1 MKKYLLISLAVLSLI
16 MAGCAK
22 EELETS
28 PTNQTDAGKVFSDV
42 ENTFSLL
49 NGVYR
54 NFYTDGELWS
64 TGYPDEN
71 FGMSAIKINAD
82 LMGEDM
88 VQRDPGSFWFVYDYL
103 YWMRTSIAGTS
114 DHPYAYWSMFYQ
126 FINHANI
133 ILAKIDDV
141 PGNDADRN
149 NVKGQAL
156 SIRAFSYFYLIQ
168 FYARTYK
175 GHEDEPGVPIYT
187 TPSDKNS
194 EGAGRGTVEDV
205 YTRIRTDLDD
215 ALICFENAS
224 PRRHISHIDYYVASG
239 LKSRVALVMEDW
251 EAAADA
257 AADALEAPGVSLMN
271 NSELLGGFNTVNNSE
286 WMWGSEIND
295 AQSTS
300 WPSFFSHMDSHVSS
314 SYANDSRKLIS
325 AWLYDRIGENDVRK
339 GWFQEPVYSED
350 EEWENE
356 AGPEV
361 NYYQLKFRVKAAGSW
376 ASDYIYM
383 RASEMYLNRAEAEC
397 MRGNYGDARDLLI
410 EAIGYKDPD
419 FAAGLDTIPNGNTVT
434 IGSWSDDLSTM
445 NLLDMIL
452 LQRRIELWG
461 EGFRIFDVRRHKT
474 GFIRNYP
481 GNNHFWTEYW
491 AGMEPFDITDPES
504 YEWVYMLPLKEFDG
518 NTSLDI
524 SVDQNP

>member
-1 MKKYLLISLAVLSLI
+1 MKKYLLVSLAVLSLI

-22 EELETS
+22 EELET
-28 PTNQTDAGKVFSDV
+28 TATDKTDAAQVLTSVDGLYSIV
-42 ENTFSLL
+42 
-49 NGVYR
+49 NGIYR
-54 NFYTDGELWS
+54 NFYTDGDLWS
-64 TGYPDEN
+64 TSYSPEN
-71 FGMSAIKINAD
+71 FGMSAIQINAD

-133 ILAKIDDV
+133 ILSHIDDV
-141 PGNDADRN
+141 PGDNADRN

-156 SIRAFSYFYLIQ
+156 AIRAYSYFYLIQ

-175 GHEDEPGVPIYT
+175 GHEEEPGVPIYT
-187 TPSDKNS
+187 TPSDKHTAGNS
-194 EGAGRGTVEDV
+194 RGTVEGV
-205 YTRIRTDLDD
+205 YTQIRTDLDD
-215 ALICFENAS
+215 ALECFANAS
-224 PRRHISHIDYYVASG
+224 PRRHISHIDFYVASG

-251 EAAADA
+251 EAAAEA
-257 AADALEAPGVSLMN
+257 AADALESPGLALMN
-271 NSELLGGFNTVNNSE
+271 HDALTSGFNSVLNKE
-286 WMWGSEIND
+286 WLWGAEIND

-300 WPSFFSHMDSHVSS
+300 WNSFFAHMDSNVSS

-350 EEWENE
+350 EEFENE
-356 AGPEV
+356 AGPNV
-361 NYYQLKFRVKAAGSW
+361 NYAQQKFRVRKSGSW

-397 MRGNYGDARDLLI
+397 MRGNYGEARDVLI

-419 FAAGLDTIPNGNTVT
+419 FAAGLDTIPDGNTIT

-445 NLLDMIL
+445 NLLDVIL

-461 EGFRIFDVRRHKT
+461 EGFRIFDIRRHKT

-491 AGMEPFDITDPES
+491 AGMEPFDIEDPES

-524 SVDQNP
+524 TVDQNP